1 MCNKCIIVSTEHFE
15 NGNSE
20 IFEEDALCDCPC
32 EEYTDE
38 DDTKCPV
45 CNHKL
50 ALDR

>member
-1 MCNKCIIVSTEHFE
+1 MCNRCIIKSTEHFE
-15 NGNSE
+15 NGSE

-38 DDTKCPV
+38 DDTKCPA

-50 ALDR
+50 DLIGD